1 MNLSL
6 FACQNDC
13 FINVVVRLYNSALIT
28 LLLYKDLEKG
38 KDMRVTMKFYFIIYA
53 RVCIR

>member
-6 FACQNDC
+6 FACQNNC
-13 FINVVVRLYNSALIT
+13 FINIVADYNSASIT
-28 LLLYKDLEKG
+28 LLLYKDLEKS
-38 KDMRVTMKFYFIIYA
+38 KDMRVTMKFYFIKYA